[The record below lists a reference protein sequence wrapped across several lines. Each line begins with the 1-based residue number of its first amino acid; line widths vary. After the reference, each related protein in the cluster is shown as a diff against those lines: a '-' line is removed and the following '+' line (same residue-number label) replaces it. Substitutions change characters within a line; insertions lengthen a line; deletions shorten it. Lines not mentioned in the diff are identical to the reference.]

1 MIVLLAVIITGVGGC
16 RIRVV
21 GVTLPC
27 FHHIAASSEV
37 RCEFQESGMMTIG
50 SYSTTN
56 EQQAAG
62 ALGLIFSRAA
72 LLPVEPSAFGHS
84 IGPCGSACV

>member
-27 FHHIAASSEV
+27 FHHIAASSEM

-62 ALGLIFSRAA
+62 AGALGLIFSRAA
-72 LLPVEPSAFGHS
+72 LLPVEPSGIALGRV
-84 IGPCGSACV
+84 GAVL